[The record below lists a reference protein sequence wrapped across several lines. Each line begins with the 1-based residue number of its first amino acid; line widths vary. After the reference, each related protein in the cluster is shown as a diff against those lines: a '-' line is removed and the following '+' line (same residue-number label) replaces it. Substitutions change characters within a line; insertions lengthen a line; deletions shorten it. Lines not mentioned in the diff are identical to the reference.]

1 MIFEIS
7 LLLIYIVYV
16 HKNINTNLEFLA
28 RLKVCYCS
36 IITALI
42 VMAFTDWNYDLTIN
56 QWCNYICR
64 QLTMAL
70 ALLIV
75 PFLPASNLFFRVGF
89 VIAERVLYLSTAGFC
104 ILVVMGICKLQQKF
118 TSMASIFY
126 VISCFK

>member
-1 MIFEIS
+1 
-7 LLLIYIVYV
+7 
-16 HKNINTNLEFLA
+16 
-28 RLKVCYCS
+28 
-36 IITALI
+36 
-42 VMAFTDWNYDLTIN
+42 MAITDWNYDLTIN

-118 TSMASIFY
+118 SSMASIFKA
-126 VISCFK
+126 ISRSKYSQIMHEVQWNLF